1 MVKRTHD
8 EGGALM
14 IEMIVALAM
23 VFTVIVPLGYS
34 FVRELHLC
42 HVYYQRAVAME
53 IVDGEMEVLAAGE
66 WRSFL
71 EGTQPYEIHADSA
84 VNLPPGRFALTI
96 FGRRLRLEWKPN
108 EVRYGAPIVR
118 EATGR

>member
-1 MVKRTHD
+1 MVNRTHS
-8 EGGALM
+8 ERGSLM
-14 IEMIVALAM
+14 IELVVAMAIT
-23 VFTVIVPLGYS
+23 FTVIVPLGYS
-34 FVRELHLC
+34 FIRELSLC

-66 WRSFL
+66 WRSFVD
-71 EGTQPYEIHADSA
+71 GTQPYEVHANSA

-96 FGRRLRLEWKPN
+96 FGRQLRLEWKPN